1 MTVRKLRL
9 QAQEHTRERDLA
21 KAEALHLEKELAA
34 AKNEVASVR
43 NSVISEK
50 KTLEQRL
57 SEERRAKERTRVQ
70 LEERL
75 EAAQQKQSK
84 FRVSRIDHSSHAF
97 LWADKN
103 DGVHSVSDLHD
114 VFHIRCHINQSCTI
128 SWASWRMADPHLA
141 A

>member
-1 MTVRKLRL
+1 VRKLRL

-21 KAEALHLEKELAA
+21 KAEVVRLENELAA

-50 KTLEQRL
+50 KSLEERL
-57 SEERRAKERTRVQ
+57 SEERRAKERTRAQ

-84 FRVSRIDHSSHAF
+84 FRVCPSVDFLNAF
-97 LWADKN
+97 LCADRN
-103 DGVHSVSDLHD
+103 DGANSVSDLHH
-114 VFHIRCHINQSCTI
+114 VLHIRFGTILSCTI
-128 SWASWRMADPHLA
+128 DLHFGRWQLHPRAL
-141 A
+141 